1 MALCGRTSLLKAGT
15 TLIRDDA
22 GSNVLAFVLS
32 SESPDS
38 CPGLVVLSAQEYKD
52 MKFSVAAFGFDETL
66 FSMAFAGALV
76 LFAVGLGVG
85 LVISTLR
92 KARI

>member
-1 MALCGRTSLLKAGT
+1 MALCGRTSVLKAGT
-15 TLIRDDA
+15 LTVKDDA
-22 GSNVLAFVLS
+22 GSEAVGFILS
-32 SESPDS
+32 SGSPDS

-66 FSMAFAGALV
+66 FSMAFGAALL
-76 LFAVGLGVG
+76 LFATGLGIG
-85 LVISTLR
+85 LIISTLR